1 MTEQEYKF
9 LEEGDI
15 VHFKGDQESTRNY
28 NWTVK
33 HIISEGIMIDSEY
46 DVPMFMD
53 KDEVLDQLE
62 VSKYDKI
69 DSWRLYCDIND
80 KDAWDGEIEVILN
93 RTELALILQKILEA
107 HKQKIIDDAYLESAL
122 KRLNIRL
129 SERIG

>member
-1 MTEQEYKF
+1 
-9 LEEGDI
+9 
-15 VHFKGDQESTRNY
+15 
-28 NWTVK
+28 
-33 HIISEGIMIDSEY
+33 MIDSEY

-53 KDEVLDQLE
+53 KNEVLDQLE
-62 VSKYDKI
+62 VSKYDRI

-80 KDAWDGEIEVILN
+80 KGAWDGEIEVILN
-93 RTELALILQKILEA
+93 RTELAFILQKILEA